1 MAITFLEERKVQRRY
16 ILIFLLI
23 ILITVWV
30 VWRGLF
36 VKEQPVSPAGVLKP
50 AKKVEIDFK
59 ILDNPTLQGLR
70 PFEEIKTYGEEI
82 SGGEAIEKVGRENPF
97 VPY

>member
-36 VKEQPVSPAGVLKP
+36 VKEQPVSPAGVLKQ
-50 AKKVEIDFK
+50 AKKIELDFK
-59 ILDNPTLQGLR
+59 ILDNPILQELR
-70 PFEEIKTYGEEI
+70 LFEDIKTYGEEI

>member
-16 ILIFLLI
+16 VLIFLLL
-23 ILITVWV
+23 ILIAGWV
-30 VWRGLF
+30 VWRNLF
-36 VKEQPVSPAGVLKP
+36 VKEQPVSPAGVLKQ
-50 AKKVEIDFK
+50 AKKIELDFK
-59 ILDNPTLQGLR
+59 ILDNPILQELR
-70 PFEEIKTYGEEI
+70 LFEDIKTYGEEI